1 MPEKLTDAQE
11 EKLGE
16 LWEANTSHEFD
27 AILALSEA
35 LGFAAARDILARF
48 AGDVFKVGSNM
59 PGYMPDEPPSESA
72 TWEEARACVVEAIRN
87 DAEAAVENQIE
98 ELDDD
103 ASHPLDAVRDAVLAE
118 VDRVQPGEDFTVIF
132 NGRAYWVSK
141 GA

>member
-48 AGDVFKVGSNM
+48 AAKVFTVGSNM
-59 PGYMPDEPPSESA
+59 PGYMPDEVPDTLD
-72 TWEEARACVVEAIRN
+72 TWEDARDAVIEAIKR
-87 DAEAAVENQIE
+87 DAEAAVEDQIE

-118 VDRVQPGEDFTVIF
+118 IATATPGEPFNARF
-132 NGRAYWVSK
+132 NGRVYFLDRA
-141 GA
+141 